1 MVKKTTED
9 AETAEKTP
17 ALSKPLAKPSFN
29 SKPMIGIK
37 RPTGG
42 GLAASLK
49 KLN

>member
-1 MVKKTTED
+1 MTED

-17 ALSKPLAKPSFN
+17 AVSKPLAKPSLN
-29 SKPMIGIK
+29 NKQIIGIK
-37 RPTGG
+37 RPLGG